1 MSLTHS
7 LRFDVLH
14 RMSVATV
21 RWSRECR
28 TYRLEFD
35 DLYGPPEN
43 GPQPKGHSMRISAS
57 ALSLILLASI
67 PAFAG
72 QTEGRIKSVDEE
84 KLTITLEDGKSYKL
98 PGEVDLGGIEPGTE
112 IVINFDTVGDV
123 NQITDMAVYE

>member
-1 MSLTHS
+1 
-7 LRFDVLH
+7 
-14 RMSVATV
+14 
-21 RWSRECR
+21 
-28 TYRLEFD
+28 
-35 DLYGPPEN
+35 
-43 GPQPKGHSMRISAS
+43 MRIAAS
-57 ALSLILLASI
+57 AISLILLASM

-112 IVINFDTVGDV
+112 VVINFDTVGDV